1 MYAWGVEIL
10 LAQYPQKVWHP
21 QNRESLTKVDS
32 GLDFGY
38 ISVKAGAM
46 FLQWFCWT
54 N

>member
-1 MYAWGVEIL
+1 MLGWGGDTASAIL
-10 LAQYPQKVWHP
+10 SKVWHP

-46 FLQWFCWT
+46 FHWFC
-54 N
+54 